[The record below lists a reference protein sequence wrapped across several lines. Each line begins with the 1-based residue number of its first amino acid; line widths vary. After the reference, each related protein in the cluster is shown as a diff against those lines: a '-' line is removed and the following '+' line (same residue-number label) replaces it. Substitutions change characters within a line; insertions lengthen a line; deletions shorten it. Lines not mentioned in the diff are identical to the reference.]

1 MPPLFSSVTTPSR
14 MVPSSTA
21 LSTAAQ
27 LLAASRRFLE
37 SITVPSTSL
46 TRTTT
51 ASISSP
57 TLTASSTLIPSSV
70 NSVVGM
76 NPEYL
81 VPISTLIS
89 VPVIATTTPV
99 TLSPLYIVLMDS
111 SSISSKD
118 ISFSS
123 AAAASILISS
133 LILLLTSLIIH
144 AGADAPAVTPTVR
157 AFLSLSI
164 STSSALLTNWTLS
177 HSCRHISARWTL
189 LALCLPPITTIASH
203 SADSFAASF

>member
-1 MPPLFSSVTTPSR
+1 MTLTTTPPLLISVTVPSR
-14 MVPSSTA
+14 NSP
-21 LSTAAQ
+21 LSTASSTMVQ

-51 ASISSP
+51 ASMVSP
-57 TLTASSTLIPSSV
+57 TLTASSTLMPSSV

-76 NPEYL
+76 KPEYL
-81 VPISTLIS
+81 VPISTLTS
-89 VPVIATTTPV
+89 VPVMATTMPV

-144 AGADAPAVTPTVR
+144 AGVDAPAVTPTVQ
-157 AFLSLSI
+157 ASLSLSI
-164 STSSALLTNWTLS
+164 SNSPTFSIN
-177 HSCRHISARWTL
+177 
-189 LALCLPPITTIASH
+189 
-203 SADSFAASF
+203 